1 MFKTY
6 LKTTFRNLWK
16 NKVFSFLNITGL
28 AIGIACS
35 AFIFLWV
42 EDELTFN
49 HNFTKRDQLYRVMEN
64 ITGKDKIATSG
75 NTPGPLAQAMKAEI
89 PGVKNAARLSWNV
102 DQVVVLG
109 DKSVKEQGIYADPS
123 IFSMLTFHFIH
134 GNTATAF
141 KEPQSVVISE
151 TLAAKLFGNS
161 DPVGKIIK
169 MNAQESY
176 SADGS
181 FMVTGVFKNLPANA
195 TYSSCQWISPYI
207 VFEDKNPWLK
217 PWSNNLTATLVELDP
232 AADPA
237 AVNKKLA
244 GYLRA
249 KTADAAAPDCFLFS
263 MNDWNLRD
271 HFTDGKQDGG
281 NIKYVKLFSLIAGII
296 LLIACINFMN
306 LSTARSEQRAREVG
320 VRKVMGAGKG
330 RLISQ
335 FIGES
340 MSLSFLSVLLAIAI
354 VYVLLPA
361 YNLLVGKDLS
371 LHLFSF
377 SHLVYL
383 LGIGLT
389 AGLVAGS
396 YPAFYLSSFNPVT
409 VLKSMK
415 IRTGGGVIFIRKGL
429 VITQFAVSITLIICT
444 AIIYLQIQHIKHRD
458 LGFSKNNLVNI
469 PLQSGLKEHFTA
481 VKDQLLA
488 TGAVENAALSLH
500 DPLHLYSSTDR
511 FTWAGKDLND
521 KIFIHSNAVNPE
533 YLSTMHMQ
541 LISGR
546 DFYSDG
552 RSVNKEIIINESL
565 AKIMGKEG
573 QPGGMLQ
580 VDTTHLQVAG
590 VIKDFVYNDMY
601 GSGTPALF
609 FCIPNAATLMTIR
622 FKPGVS
628 QTKALEKVAA
638 VIQANNPGFP
648 FEFRFVDDDFNK
660 LFITETLIGKLAGLF
675 AALAIFIS
683 CLGLFGLAAYTV
695 ERRTK
700 EIGIRKILGASA
712 NGLAGLLSRD
722 FMQLVAI
729 ACAIAFPLA
738 WWAMHSW
745 LQHYEYRT
753 VIPWWIFMLAGA
765 AALMITLL
773 TVSLQAFK
781 AAMANPLKSLKTE

>member
-1 MFKTY
+1 MFRTY

-42 EDELTFN
+42 EDELTYN
-49 HNFTKRDQLYRVMEN
+49 HHFTKRDQLYRVMEN

-75 NTPGPLAQAMKAEI
+75 STPGPLAQAMKAEI
-89 PGVKNAARLSWNV
+89 PGVKNATRLSWNM
-102 DQVVVLG
+102 DQVMTLG
-109 DKSVKEQGIYADPS
+109 DKSVKEQGIYADGTL
-123 IFSMLTFHFIH
+123 FSMLTFHFIY
-134 GNTATAF
+134 GNPATAF

-151 TLAAKLFGNS
+151 TLAATLFGNS

-176 SADGS
+176 SVDGS
-181 FMVTGVFKNLPANA
+181 FMVTGVFRNLPANA
-195 TYSSCQWISPYI
+195 AYSACQWISPYI
-207 VFEDKNPWLK
+207 VFEDKNPWMK
-217 PWSNNLTATLVELDP
+217 PWNNGLTETLVELDP

-244 GYLRA
+244 GYLRT
-249 KTADAAAPDCFLFS
+249 KTGEAAAPDCFIFP
-263 MNDWNLRD
+263 MNDWHLRD

-281 NIKYVKLFSLIAGII
+281 DIKYVKLFSLIAGII

-340 MSLSFLSVLLAIAI
+340 MSMSFLSVLLAVAM
-354 VYVLLPA
+354 VCVLLPA
-361 YNLLVGKDLS
+361 YNLLVNKDLS
-371 LHLFSF
+371 PNLFSF
-377 SHLVYL
+377 SHLGYL
-383 LGIGLT
+383 LGIGLI

-409 VLKSMK
+409 VLKGMK
-415 IRTGGGVIFIRKGL
+415 IRTTAGVIFIRKGL

-444 AIIYLQIQHIKHRD
+444 AIIYLQIQHIKHRN
-458 LGFSKNNLVNI
+458 LGFNRNNLVIIN
-469 PLQSGLKEHFTA
+469 LKSSLKEHFTA

-488 TGAVENAALSLH
+488 TGLVENVALSLH

-511 FTWAGKDLND
+511 YAWAGKDLND
-521 KIFIHSNAVNPE
+521 KIFIHSNAVSPE
-533 YLSTMHMQ
+533 YISTMHMQ
-541 LISGR
+541 LVNGR
-546 DFYSDG
+546 NFYSDAHL
-552 RSVNKEIIINESL
+552 SQHEVIINESM
-565 AKIMGKEG
+565 ARIMGKEG
-573 QPGGMLQ
+573 KPGGMLQ
-580 VDTTHLQVAG
+580 ADTFHLQVAG

-601 GSGTPALF
+601 GANMPAVLF
-609 FCIPNAATLMTIR
+609 CAPGGATLMTIR
-622 FKPGVS
+622 FKSGANLA
-628 QTKALEKVAA
+628 KALEKAGA

-722 FMQLVAI
+722 FIQLVAI

-745 LQHYEYRT
+745 LQHYEYRAG
-753 VIPWWIFMLAGA
+753 IPWWVFVLAGV

-781 AAMANPLKSLKTE
+781 AALANPLKSLRTE

>member
-1 MFKTY
+1 MFRTY

-16 NKVFSFLNITGL
+16 NKVFSFLNIAGL

-49 HNFTKRDQLYRVMEN
+49 HNFTKRDQLYRVMKN
-64 ITGKDKIATSG
+64 TVDKGIISTSG

-89 PGVKNAARLSWNV
+89 PGVKNAARLSWNM
-102 DQVVVLG
+102 DQVMVLG
-109 DKSVKEQGIYADPS
+109 EKSVKEQGVYADPA
-123 IFSMLTFHFIH
+123 IFSMLTFHFKY
-134 GNTATAF
+134 GNPATAF
-141 KEPQSVVISE
+141 KEPQSVVINE

-176 SADGS
+176 SVDGS
-181 FMVTGVFKNLPANA
+181 FMVTGVFKDLPANA
-195 TYSSCQWISPYI
+195 TYSACQWISPYI
-207 VFEDKNPWLK
+207 VFEDKNTWIK
-217 PWSNNLTATLVELDP
+217 PWGNNLTQTLAELDA
-232 AADPA
+232 AADPVT
-237 AVNKKLA
+237 VNKKLA
-244 GYLRA
+244 GYLRT
-249 KTADAAAPDCFLFS
+249 KTGDAASPDCFLFS
-263 MNDWNLRD
+263 MNDWHLRD
-271 HFTDGKQDGG
+271 QFTDGKPDGG

-340 MSLSFLSVLLAIAI
+340 MSMSFLAVLLAIAM
-354 VYVLLPA
+354 VFVLLPA
-361 YNLLVGKDLS
+361 YNLLVDKDLS
-371 LHLFSF
+371 PNLFSF
-377 SHLVYL
+377 AHLGYV
-383 LGIGLT
+383 LGIGFI
-389 AGLVAGS
+389 AGLIAGS
-396 YPAFYLSSFNPVT
+396 YPAFYLSSFNPVS
-409 VLKSMK
+409 VLKGIK
-415 IRTGGGVIFIRKGL
+415 IRTAGGVIFIRKGL
-429 VITQFAVSITLIICT
+429 VITQFAISITLIICT
-444 AIIYLQIQHIKHRD
+444 AIIYLQIQHIKHRN
-458 LGFSKNNLVNI
+458 LGFNKNNLVIIN
-469 PLQSGLKEHFTA
+469 LQSGLKEHFAA
-481 VKDQLLA
+481 VKEQLLA
-488 TGAVENAALSLH
+488 TGLVENAALSLH
-500 DPLHLYSSTDR
+500 DPFHLYSSTDSY
-511 FTWAGKDLND
+511 TWAGKDLND
-521 KIFIHSNAVNPE
+521 KEVVHSNAVSPE

-541 LISGR
+541 LVSGR
-546 DFYSDG
+546 GFYSDA
-552 RSVNKEIIINESL
+552 RLSRHEVLINESM
-565 AKIMGKEG
+565 AKIMGREG
-573 QPGGMLQ
+573 KPGGMLQ
-580 VDTTHLQVAG
+580 VDTVHLQVAG

-601 GSGTPALF
+601 GSNMPALLL
-609 FCIPNAATLMTIR
+609 CIPGGATLMTIR
-622 FKPGVS
+622 FKPGVNLA
-628 QTKALEKVAA
+628 KALEKTGA

-722 FMQLVAI
+722 FVQLVAI

-753 VIPWWIFMLAGA
+753 LIPWWIFVLAGA
-765 AALMITLL
+765 AALMITLI

-781 AAMANPLKSLKTE
+781 AALANPLKSLKTE